1 MSEYSNAIK
10 EGCKPQI
17 NSGTA
22 STTVATIN
30 TLPGSKAIKLYN
42 RDTGT
47 AILYSIDNGTT
58 YLSLPPFGEI
68 DECMEA
74 TKIMLYTASGTA
86 AYDLKVALRQ

>member
-10 EGCKPQI
+10 EGYKPQI
-17 NSGTA
+17 NTGTA
-22 STTVATIN
+22 TTTAVKTD

-42 RDTGT
+42 RSTSQ
-47 AILYSIDNGTT
+47 ALLYSIDAGTT

-68 DECMEA
+68 DECMDTA
-74 TKIMLYTASGTA
+74 GIYLKTASDTA